1 VSTQPETGS
10 SSPHV
15 YRTARRLSAYFTG
28 QIVVKLLYFPGI
40 VLATRAAGPS
50 GWGLITAAI
59 SVAFIL
65 STAINLGLNPF
76 VTREVAAGKIPI
88 ERLAAATTRLRLG
101 SSLIFLIILPLVLTP
116 TISGI
121 SRVVVAGVAAYV
133 LADSWAKYYF
143 AFLRGAEETRFEIL
157 GGNVEKGVFVLASG
171 LALILASRIDPV
183 SVVAVGF
190 AMAAMAKLGIA
201 VYGASRVLPP
211 EAMPVGRVLAPA
223 RVLKQWFR
231 DLRYVRESADFLF
244 MAMFTIIYFRAD
256 AYMVA
261 ALRGTE
267 EAGYYG
273 AAYRLIEGLLFAPES
288 VLVVFS
294 PLLVKAFNSRF
305 DADASSAGGSGVVG
319 KVAGLQVAI
328 AGPLGLGLV
337 LEHEWITNV
346 LYGAEFDPA
355 ARVLLWLAPAY
366 VIMSLNFLAG
376 GLLTAAYL
384 QRALLLISGVAA
396 VSNVLLNLA
405 LIPKYG
411 AIGAVAATVL
421 TEAAVGAGMLLKLTA
436 RVPGSWIWRPMG
448 VASAYFAV
456 IVVVPNVLL
465 HGYLPFAGRLGV
477 GLLSTAVFLGAL
489 VWRELIPSPLTLR
502 ESEVR

>member
-1 VSTQPETGS
+1 VSTQLETGS
-10 SSPHV
+10 NSPHIK
-15 YRTARRLSAYFTG
+15 RTARRLSAYFIG
-28 QIVVKLLYFPGI
+28 QVVVKLLYFPGI

-59 SVAFIL
+59 SLAFIL
-65 STAINLGLNPF
+65 STGINLGLNPY

-88 ERLAAATTRLRLG
+88 ARLTAATTRLRLG
-101 SSLIFLIILPLVLTP
+101 SSVLFLIVLPLVLVS

-121 SRVVVAGVAAYV
+121 GRVVVVGVSVYI
-133 LADSWAKYYF
+133 LADSWAKYHF
-143 AFLRGAEETRFEIL
+143 ALLRGAEDTRFEIL
-157 GGNVEKGVFVLASG
+157 GGNVEKGIFVLAGG
-171 LALILASRIDPV
+171 LALAMASRVDPV
-183 SVVAVGF
+183 GVVAVGF
-190 AMAAMAKLGIA
+190 AVAAVVKLGVA
-201 VYGASRVLPP
+201 VYGASRIIPP
-211 EAMPVGRVLAPA
+211 SVMPFGRVLASA
-223 RVLKQWFR
+223 KSLKQWVR

-261 ALRGTE
+261 ALRGVE

-294 PLLVKAFNSRF
+294 PLLVKALGGGAR
-305 DADASSAGGSGVVG
+305 ADSSH
-319 KVAGLQVAI
+319 VARSKIVNQVAALQVAI
-328 AGPLGLGLV
+328 AGPVGLGLV

-346 LYGAEFDPA
+346 LYGSEFDPS

-366 VIMSLNFLAG
+366 VFMSLNFLAG

-384 QRALLLISGVAA
+384 TRALLLISGVAA

-411 AIGAVAATVL
+411 AIGAVAATIV
-421 TEAAVGAGMLLKLTA
+421 TEAAVGAGMLLKLA
-436 RVPGSWIWRPMG
+436 GRLPSSWIWRPIG
-448 VASAYFAV
+448 LASAYFAV
-456 IVVVPNVLL
+456 IVVGPNVLL
-465 HGYLPFAGRLGV
+465 HGYLPFVGRLGV
-477 GLLSTAVFLGAL
+477 GLLSTGIFLGTL
-489 VWRELIPSPLTLR
+489 MWRGLIPSPMMRR
-502 ESEVR
+502 ETEAS

>member
-1 VSTQPETGS
+1 VSTQLETGS
-10 SSPHV
+10 NRPHIE
-15 YRTARRLSAYFTG
+15 RTARRLSAYFTG
-28 QIVVKLLYFPGI
+28 QVVVKLLYFPGI

-59 SVAFIL
+59 SLAFIL
-65 STAINLGLNPF
+65 STGINLGLNPY

-88 ERLAAATTRLRLG
+88 ARLTAAATRLRLG
-101 SSLIFLIILPLVLTP
+101 SSALFLIVLPFVLLS

-121 SRVVVAGVAAYV
+121 SRLVVAGVAAYI

-143 AFLRGAEETRFEIL
+143 ALLRGAENTRFEIL
-157 GGNVEKGVFVLASG
+157 GGNVEKGVFVVAGG
-171 LALILASRIDPV
+171 LALAMASRVDPV
-183 SVVAVGF
+183 GVVVVGF
-190 AMAAMAKLGIA
+190 ATAAVVKLGVA
-201 VYGASRVLPP
+201 AYGASRVLPP
-211 EAMPVGRVLAPA
+211 SALPLGRVLRSA
-223 RVLKQWFR
+223 RLLKLWIR

-261 ALRGTE
+261 ALRGVE

-294 PLLVKAFNSRF
+294 PLLVKALSGRTRADSSEVSR
-305 DADASSAGGSGVVG
+305 STVVNQ
-319 KVAGLQVAI
+319 VAALQVAI
-328 AGPLGLGLV
+328 AGPVGLGLV

-346 LYGAEFDPA
+346 LYGAEFDPS

-366 VIMSLNFLAG
+366 MFMSLNFLAG

-384 QRALLLISGVAA
+384 QRALLLISGIAA
-396 VSNVLLNLA
+396 ISNVLLNLA
-405 LIPKYG
+405 LIPRYG
-411 AIGAVAATVL
+411 AIGAVAATIV
-421 TEAAVGAGMLLKLTA
+421 TEAAVGAGMLLKLVG
-436 RVPGSWIWRPMG
+436 RLPSSWIWRPIG

-465 HGYLPFAGRLGV
+465 HGYLPFSGRLGV
-477 GLLSTAVFLGAL
+477 GLLSTSVFLGVL
-489 VWRELIPSPLTLR
+489 VRRELIPNPLKPR
-502 ESEVR
+502 EPETR